1 VDADGGAVLAARER
15 ESGGL
20 RVRAHGADPIR
31 TGTLPRAMTVP
42 ADLLRPGLLDG
53 LAVALAGSGDGIE
66 DGLPA
71 LGATVTRF
79 AVADP
84 LDDDAVAAAA
94 EAHRTVDVLVC
105 DLRDARPGPDGFHDT
120 LEPTWAAVRAIANAA
135 MIPGERGGKVTLV
148 APPAREGDEFAA
160 ALRAALENMARTLS
174 IEWARYGIRTVTI
187 LPGAAG
193 DDAAAVASLVAYLA
207 SPAGDYFSGCVL
219 ELA

>member
-1 VDADGGAVLAARER
+1 
-15 ESGGL
+15 
-20 RVRAHGADPIR
+20 
-31 TGTLPRAMTVP
+31 MTAP

-53 LAVALAGSGDGIE
+53 LAVALTGSGAGIE

-84 LDDDAVAAAA
+84 LDDEAVAAAA
-94 EAHRTVDVLVC
+94 EAHGAVDVLVC
-105 DLRDARPGPDGFHDT
+105 DLRDAQPGPDGFHDT

-135 MIPGERGGKVTLV
+135 MIPGERGGKVTFV
-148 APPAREGDEFAA
+148 APAGAEEDEFAA

-174 IEWARYGIRTVTI
+174 IEWARYGIRTVAI
-187 LPGAAG
+187 LPGAG
-193 DDAAAVASLVAYLA
+193 SDEAAVASVVAYLA